1 MAGHAGYTMA
11 DEILNFFYRG
21 TPISIGAQFYL
32 RLLVEPSS
40 RSGGG
45 TETTYGGYSRKLLPR
60 DSTIFTSAASGTGRL
75 TNGVVITMDTTPTTT
90 GNGELTFFDIVDTP
104 SGAFAK
110 IYNGGPILP
119 AKVVVVGKPIKFRA
133 GALVFTF

>member
-21 TPISIGAQFYL
+21 TTISIGAQLYL
-32 RLLVEPSS
+32 RLLVAPSS

-60 DSTIFTSAASGTGRL
+60 DSTIFTTASSNGRL
-75 TNGVVITMDTTPTTT
+75 SNGAIITMDNTPTTV

-104 SGAFAK
+104 SGAFSK
-110 IYNGGPILP
+110 IYNAGPILP